1 MSMSNLANQGNDAAA
16 PGRSQLLTRSWN
28 GQTIRMR
35 NNRICLTDLCKAG
48 ETRSGNSVRFAHWF
62 ESDATQRFLQH
73 RAAKTGRPVFS
84 ISSLVDNAEKSAL
97 IIRESQRGDAWGDKV
112 VGMRLAAQL
121 CVELEHM
128 VYEWFT
134 ESVDQEAPMSLT
146 VSEPRLPVVNVLD
159 TVERSIGLLER
170 LGGLDDRAEHL
181 LRDIVLN
188 HAARSAGGELLLPG
202 VRMLSLQEAFQEL
215 AGATPREASELA
227 NKNGRAFKRLYREE
241 NGRDPKTHKQL
252 VKGRT
257 CDVCDYEWD
266 WISSHADD
274 LADALETLRTK

>member
-1 MSMSNLANQGNDAAA
+1 MSSGELM
-16 PGRSQLLTRSWN
+16 TRSWN
-28 GQTIRMR
+28 GQAIRMR
-35 NNRICLTDLCKAG
+35 HNRICLTDLCKAG
-48 ETRSGNSVRFAHWF
+48 ETRSGNPLRFAHWF

-73 RAAKTGRPVFS
+73 RSDKTGRPVFA
-84 ISSLVDNAEKSAL
+84 ISAVIDNAENSAL
-97 IIRESQRGDAWGDKV
+97 IVRESQRGDAWGDKV

-121 CVELEHM
+121 CVELEHL

-134 ESVDQEAPMSLT
+134 ESVDRGAPAPVT
-146 VSEPRLPVVNVLD
+146 VSQPRLPSTDVLG
-159 TVERSIGLLER
+159 TVEKSINLLER

-202 VRMLSLQEAFQEL
+202 ARMLSLQEAFQEL
-215 AGATPREASELA
+215 ADAKPDEATKLA
-227 NKNGRAFKRLYREE
+227 NQYGRAFKRMYREE

-257 CDVCDYEWD
+257 CDVCDYEWE
-266 WISSHADD
+266 WISGHAAD
-274 LADALETLRTK
+274 LAEALESLRTR